1 MTWLE
6 FTILLY
12 CWLNA
17 HSMVAA
23 QRNVTIDDID
33 PSIVYSPANAW
44 YPNSE
49 NCRACLNPSAINSHH
64 EGIHL
69 LPPYP
74 NAFTSASPLS
84 QPTGVLKETADDVGL
99 ADLKVTLKF
108 NFSGP
113 WHDFFSP
120 RSNLLQALL
129 FIYSGFSRLEPQ
141 TRRWLRLRRT
151 YHSHWMKQ
159 YIRIFC

>member
-1 MTWLE
+1 MTSWLE
-6 FTILLY
+6 VTILLY

-33 PSIVYSPANAW
+33 PSIVYSPADAW

-49 NCRACLNPSAINSHH
+49 NCTACLNPSVITSYH
-64 EGIHL
+64 EGLHL
-69 LPPYP
+69 LLPSP
-74 NAFTSASPLS
+74 NAVTSASPLS
-84 QPTGVLKETADDVGL
+84 QPIGVLKETGDDAGL
-99 ADLKVTLKF
+99 ADLEVTLQF

-129 FIYSGFSRLEPQ
+129 YIYSGSNRLQPQ
-141 TRRWLRLRRT
+141 TRRRLRLR
-151 YHSHWMKQ
+151 
-159 YIRIFC
+159 